1 LPGVTAAVNVVRQD
15 FTDGFQRSE
24 LSQLNGIGSLPRSSD
39 PSKPSRFDQPVLLI
53 VSGVSPSAHVPFVSN
68 VLLGPL
74 QYEPAADSGLA
85 RLAKPNAN
93 FVKDYCLPAKGS
105 GRCAQIGRAT
115 GIIALLTPDSIRSA
129 GRGFTRA
136 TDKDFNRGYG
146 GAVAI
151 RPPGYQ
157 SGKGTTQA
165 GHQLGYELGGP
176 VKDPRNFV
184 TQYNLA
190 NAPAQ
195 STLENEVKAEL
206 SPSGAPASTLY
217 VFLRVTPEYQGSCV
231 IPYAVRYEAVGPNGW
246 QLPSN
251 TSGVAAQWLKFE
263 HDSDGTTV
271 AIIRNAER
279 SGSQWLVPGQDTS
292 ATCVPPGYSG

>member
-1 LPGVTAAVNVVRQD
+1 MLLASGCGSSSAPPAPTAISLSTGSAGPSWQLPGVALAITVNRQD
-15 FTDGFQRSE
+15 FIAGFQRSDF
-24 LSQLNGIGSLPRSSD
+24 SQLGGGSLARSSD
-39 PSKPSRFDQPVLLI
+39 PSKPRQFDQPVLLT
-53 VSGVSPSAHVPFVSN
+53 VNAVSPSAHVPFASDVF
-68 VLLGPL
+68 LGPL
-74 QYEPAADSGLA
+74 EYEPAADAGLA
-85 RLAKPNAN
+85 RLAKPSAN
-93 FVKDYCLPAKGS
+93 FVKNYCLPPKGN

-136 TDKDFNRGYG
+136 TDKDFNRAYG

-195 STLENEVKAEL
+195 STLENEVRAEL
-206 SPSGAPASTLY
+206 TPSNVAAASTLY
-217 VFLRVTPEYQGSCV
+217 
-231 IPYAVRYEAVGPNGW
+231 GPA
-246 QLPSN
+246 P
-251 TSGVAAQWLKFE
+251 K
-263 HDSDGTTV
+263 
-271 AIIRNAER
+271 
-279 SGSQWLVPGQDTS
+279 
-292 ATCVPPGYSG
+292 